1 LGERGTETYGT
12 YGNLRNSIYVMQ
24 EKH

>member
-1 LGERGTETYGT
+1 LRERGTETYGT